1 MAYPGIHKR
10 GRGGIL
16 LYNTCVVGAK
26 PPAVCEKPVRAFH
39 CNGSRGLFAGRRQ
52 IYQQHRP
59 FETYLCFYLG
69 PPKERGV
76 PDSIIRCVYF
86 GTSHGGTERGTRPQ
100 PFSSFFFRWMIIH
113 SITKA
118 YIKTACIHSV
128 TLFFVHHYLWLNR
141 SIMFLSP

>member
-39 CNGSRGLFAGRRQ
+39 CNGSCGLFAGRRQ

-69 PPKERGV
+69 PPKEGGV

-86 GTSHGGTERGTRPQ
+86 GTSHGGTERGTRPK
-100 PFSSFFFRWMIIH
+100 PFSDFFFSLDDNPLYYKSLHKNSMHSFSDIIFC
-113 SITKA
+113 S
-118 YIKTACIHSV
+118 S
-128 TLFFVHHYLWLNR
+128 
-141 SIMFLSP
+141 LSLAK